1 MFFFSDE
8 KEESEE
14 MRWLVLDAQQGAI
27 GLVRAEHSRLYA
39 FQMYIKE
46 AKSEPEK

>member
-1 MFFFSDE
+1 MVSI
-8 KEESEE
+8 
-14 MRWLVLDAQQGAI
+14 RRTPGVI